1 VPLSGT
7 VPNFTAQVL
16 INDYTLREYI
26 PGNTLYVYRV
36 SVENGTLKEGKNTY
50 TLNLKNSDSQ
60 TIFQET
66 LTVYYSPDATK
77 LQSYRDE
84 VDREYLARKN
94 TPAMIADRERKK
106 QETLQKLEVLDEHY
120 YYNEKFE
127 PFTIK
132 VAFMTG
138 PQSTEKYALHVEET
152 LKKL

>member
-1 VPLSGT
+1 
-7 VPNFTAQVL
+7 
-16 INDYTLREYI
+16 
-26 PGNTLYVYRV
+26 V

-50 TLNLKNSDSQ
+50 TLNLKNSDNQ

-77 LQSYRDE
+77 LQAYRDE
-84 VDREYLARKN
+84 VNKEYLARKN

-106 QETLQKLEVLDEHY
+106 QETLQKLEALDEHY
-120 YYNEKFE
+120 YYNGKFE

-132 VAFMTG
+132 VAFITG